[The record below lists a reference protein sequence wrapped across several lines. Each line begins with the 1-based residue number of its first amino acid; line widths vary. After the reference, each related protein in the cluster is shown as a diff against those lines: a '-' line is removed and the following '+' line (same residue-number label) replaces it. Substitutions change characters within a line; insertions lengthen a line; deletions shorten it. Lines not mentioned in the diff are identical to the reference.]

1 MRIDYTY
8 ADGIWY
14 ARLCIASCVT
24 SWANIIIGKD
34 FNSIAECS
42 ISKTILFSNDW
53 KGAFIREEKE

>member
-24 SWANIIIGKD
+24 SWATVIIGEN

-42 ISKTILFSNDW
+42 VAKGLLSSNIWTDVF
-53 KGAFIREEKE
+53 KREE